1 LIKRGPRQWEQ
12 VDHPDHDFLFAQR
25 VEGAH
30 RASLP
35 LLIVSVDSRVT

>member
-1 LIKRGPRQWEQ
+1 

-30 RASLP
+30 IARLP
-35 LLIVSVDSRVT
+35 FLEVCRMPPTEVFCSQDEAG